1 VTSLWARLA
10 ADKQRNEICT
20 LDQRE
25 NEVRIFK
32 PSGMEVY
39 KFGDDSG
46 LASPVDLAVH
56 EDGDIFVLDRKRGNL
71 NILRLDYRG
80 NPVSEIKLK
89 PIYLSPKIYLSLTGL
104 PRVG

>member
-1 VTSLWARLA
+1 M
-10 ADKQRNEICT
+10 
-20 LDQRE
+20 DQRE

-80 NPVSEIKLK
+80 NPVFEIKLK